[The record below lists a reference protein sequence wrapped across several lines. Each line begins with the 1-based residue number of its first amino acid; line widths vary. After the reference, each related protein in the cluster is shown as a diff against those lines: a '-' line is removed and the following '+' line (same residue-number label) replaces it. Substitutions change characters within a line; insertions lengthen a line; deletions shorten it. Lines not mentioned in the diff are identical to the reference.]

1 MGFMPIASTELFS
14 ALADPTRRA
23 IFERLPR
30 DGEQRA
36 GMLTGH
42 AGVSQPAVSKH
53 LAVLKLDFSIYPTF
67 VAHATLAAL
76 LAGFIVLHVLAALFH
91 QGVLK
96 DGLLRRMLF
105 GRRGPISAALPD
117 NRPKQRTAAR

>member
-1 MGFMPIASTELFS
+1 MGFYAHCADRAFFSPCRSNASGDLRT
-14 ALADPTRRA
+14 AAARRRA
-23 IFERLPR
+23 E
-30 DGEQRA
+30 GV
-36 GMLTGH
+36 LTGH

-105 GRRGPISAALPD
+105 GRREPISAALPD